1 MPNFLNRYTD
11 LPALI
16 QILDRKCVTLLDPLT
31 WDDKNDSYF
40 MAEYKLRH
48 GAKTLL
54 ALCFSEADETYH
66 HWRVFSHGSQG
77 VCIQFDKAKFLKQF
91 EIDKRIKHG
100 NMRYARRSAFAV
112 PRTIR
117 LEDLP
122 FLKRRQYEDER
133 EYRIVYL
140 NKETEHQTKDYRINI
155 DWILQITLS
164 PWLPSAMQ
172 DAIKRTLR
180 SIDGCEH
187 LRILPSTAVNSEKWK
202 SLVIDAL
209 DRSEAKDGRSR

>member
-16 QILDRKCVTLLDPLT
+16 HVLNTKCVTLLDPLT

-40 MAEYKLRH
+40 MAEYKERH
-48 GAKTLL
+48 RAKTLL

-77 VCIQFDKAKFLKQF
+77 VCIKFDKVKFLKQF
-91 EIDKRIKHG
+91 EIDNRIKHG
-100 NMRYARRSAFAV
+100 KMRYAVRSAFAA

-117 LEDLP
+117 LEELP

-140 NKETEHQTKDYRINI
+140 NKETAHQTKDYRINI
-155 DWILQITLS
+155 DWISRITLS

-187 LRILPSTAVNSEKWK
+187 LRISPSTATNSERWK
-202 SLVIDAL
+202 NLVIGAL
-209 DRSEAKDGRSR
+209 DRNGGKA

>member
-16 QILDRKCVTLLDPLT
+16 HILNTKCVTLLDPLT

-40 MAEYKLRH
+40 MAEYKERH

-77 VCIQFDKAKFLKQF
+77 VCITFDKAKFLKQF
-91 EIDKRIKHG
+91 TVDNRIKHG
-100 NMRYARRSAFAV
+100 KMRYAVRSMFAAPKTV
-112 PRTIR
+112 R
-117 LEDLP
+117 LEELP
-122 FLKRRQYEDER
+122 FLKRRQYEG
-133 EYRIVYL
+133 EYRVIYL
-140 NKETEHQTKDYRINI
+140 NKETEHRTKDYRINI
-155 DWILQITLS
+155 DWISRITLS
-164 PWLPSAMQ
+164 PWLPVAMH
-172 DAIKRTLR
+172 DAIKSTLR
-180 SIDGCEH
+180 SIDGCGK
-187 LRILPSTAVNSEKWK
+187 LRISPSTATNSERWK

-209 DRSEAKDGRSR
+209 DRSAGKS